1 MRNLQ
6 PHLQNRRGSALLAIN
21 EWLSYFNV
29 RMKQIQV
36 RAGTEVIIKVDP
48 VHNVVSDAF
57 RNLDREER
65 GCLLHDE
72 EVCSSLLLILLI

>member
-1 MRNLQ
+1 M
-6 PHLQNRRGSALLAIN
+6 AIN

-29 RMKQIQV
+29 RMKQIEV
-36 RAGTEVIIKVDP
+36 RAGTEVLIKVDP

-57 RNLDREER
+57 RNLEQEER

-72 EVCSSLLLILLI
+72 EVWGSL